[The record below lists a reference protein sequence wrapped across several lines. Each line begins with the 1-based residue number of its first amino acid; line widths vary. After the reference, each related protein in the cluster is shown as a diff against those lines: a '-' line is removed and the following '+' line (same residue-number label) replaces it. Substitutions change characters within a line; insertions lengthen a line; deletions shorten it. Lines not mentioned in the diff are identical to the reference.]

1 VTDTDLRE
9 RVRSLLHDA
18 ADALAGTAWEARLTG
33 LADGLDRPLRIAI
46 AGRVKAGKSTLLN
59 ALVGE
64 RVAAT
69 DAGECTRIVTWYSDG
84 VAYRAWIHPIDG
96 EPRQVPFSR
105 TEGETIP
112 DLTGIDVD
120 QVERMVVEFPS
131 RQLSA
136 MTVIDTPGMGSLSTD
151 VSERSF
157 HFLTSSDG
165 GDGGTA
171 DAVLYLM
178 RHLHATDVNF
188 LEAFHD
194 AEFSAT
200 MPVNAIGVL
209 SRADEVG
216 AGRTDSLDLARR
228 IALQYQGD
236 DRVRALVQT
245 VLPVAGLL
253 AESAVTLRQDEY
265 RLFQELAAA
274 PLDRSA
280 PLLLSADRF
289 VDPESPIDI
298 DVERREKVLGR
309 FGLFGVRLSVALL
322 QHGLVSSAA
331 ELSTELLERS
341 GLPDLRALI
350 LSHFADRADVLKAR
364 AALAAVDQALN
375 AHPISSGDEL
385 RRRQEEIRAG
395 THDFAELRLLDD
407 LRCGTVDVPGEQRA
421 EMERLLGAVGREP
434 TQRLGL
440 PADTSAEIVQEA
452 ALAELDRWQ
461 RTAESPMAPGE
472 LRRAA
477 DVLRRTC
484 EALYIAT
491 LEAPTAPVGTGGR
504 P

>member
-1 VTDTDLRE
+1 MDDVDLRD
-9 RVRSLLHDA
+9 RVRALLLDA
-18 ADALAGTAWEARLTG
+18 SDALAGTAWGDRLED
-33 LADGLDRPLRIAI
+33 LANGLDRPLRVAI

-84 VAYRAWIHPIDG
+84 VAYRAWIHPREG

-120 QVERMVVEFPS
+120 QVDRMTVEFPS
-131 RQLSA
+131 RQLTA

-151 VSERSF
+151 VSDRSF
-157 HFLTSSDG
+157 RFLTSSEG
-165 GDGGTA
+165 EETETA

-194 AEFSAT
+194 TEFSAT

-228 IALQYQGD
+228 IALDYEHD
-236 DRVRALVQT
+236 DRVRSLVQT

-265 RLFQELAAA
+265 ALFDRLANA
-274 PLDRSA
+274 PLEHSSEM
-280 PLLLSADRF
+280 LLSADRF
-289 VDPESPIDI
+289 VAEGAPIEI
-298 DVERREKVLGR
+298 DAEARRAVIGR
-309 FGLFGVRLSVALL
+309 FGLFGIRLSVALI
-322 QHGLVSSAA
+322 QHGLVGAA
-331 ELSTELLERS
+331 ADLADELLERS
-341 GLPDLRALI
+341 GLPDLRDLI

-364 AALAAVDQALN
+364 VALAALDQALN
-375 AHPISSGDEL
+375 AHPIQSAEQL
-385 RRRQEEIRAG
+385 RRREEEIRAG

-407 LRCGTVDVPGEQRA
+407 LRCGKVRVA
-421 EMERLLGAVGREP
+421 ERERMDMERLLGASGRDVA
-434 TQRLGL
+434 TRLGVDPHTA
-440 PADTSAEIVQEA
+440 PAAMQARVLT
-452 ALAELDRWQ
+452 ELDRWQ
-461 RTAESPMAPGE
+461 RTAESPMASGD

-477 DVLRRTC
+477 EVLRRTC
-484 EALYIAT
+484 EALYVAT
-491 LEAPTAPVGTGGR
+491 LETPGAPVETGGR
-504 P
+504 T